1 MYLVGP
7 DTAFS
12 KQNTTCSCRYAP
24 ILSFWVS
31 QWRSSSNSNV
41 AGNGSL
47 TTTTFSTG
55 SLTYYG
61 ALVKLVHE
69 ISVYRYFIRD
79 GCGDEN
85 GLYLDSWRIWPILR
99 PGGERDRTARR
110 WIILYACSC
119 LFIQARTPT
128 HESWMETIQSVRI
141 RKRTL
146 VCFCVCVCV
155 QIQIF
160 SKYASFD
167 AIDSFWQILMT

>member
-41 AGNGSL
+41 TGNGSL

-79 GCGDEN
+79 GWWREW
-85 GLYLDSWRIWPILR
+85 LIYLDSWRIWPILR
-99 PGGERDRTARR
+99 PGGERDRTVR

-128 HESWMETIQSVRI
+128 HGSWVMDGN

-146 VCFCVCVCV
+146 VYIYICKYRYN
-155 QIQIF
+155 F
-160 SKYASFD
+160 SANMLVLMPSILFD
-167 AIDSFWQILMT
+167 RYWHSC